1 MMKILAVAL
10 CFFSGTVFADNLTPT
25 LTING
30 AATIKKPADQLNLS
44 VGVIT
49 EAVNAED
56 ALQANS
62 TKMKAVIA
70 ALQDKAITNKEYA
83 TGQFNISPTY
93 MPYPKNPPPDWTQKI
108 SGYKV
113 TNSLHIQTD
122 KLDLAGEIIDA
133 VSKAGAN
140 SIDQISFGLK
150 DERQYRQEV
159 IKLATMYARQDAED
173 LATAANLKLDRIQQI
188 WLDNASVPEPHTKML
203 AFSLDRSTPIEPGD
217 ITVNANVTI
226 VYQISPE

>member
-49 EAVNAED
+49 EAENAEA

-70 ALQDKAITNKEYA
+70 AIQAKQITNKEYA

-93 MPYPKNPPPDWTQKI
+93 APYPKNPPPEWTQKI
-108 SGYKV
+108 NGYRV

-122 KLDLAGEIIDA
+122 KLDIAGEIIDA
-133 VSKAGAN
+133 VSEAGAN
-140 SIDQISFGLK
+140 SVDQISFGLK
-150 DERQYRQEV
+150 DDRQHRQEA
-159 IKLATMYARQDAED
+159 IKLATSYAKQDAED
-173 LATAANLKLDRIQQI
+173 LAVAANLKLGRIQQI
-188 WLDNASVPEPHTKML
+188 WLDHAKAPEPRAKMF
-203 AFSLDRSTPIEPGD
+203 AASLDRSTPIEPGD
-217 ITVNANVTI
+217 VTVNANVTI
-226 VYQISPE
+226 VYQVSPE